1 MALRYE
7 VMSHTAD
14 TGILARGASLREV
27 FENAA
32 FAMFDLMYGTGDLV
46 GEDRVEVEVEAATI
60 EELLVDW
67 LSTLLFEAETN
78 DLAFCSFGIDTLD
91 EGRLIGW
98 ASGEST
104 VQMELVGPP
113 VKAVT
118 YHDLLIEEQAGRWSA
133 RVVFDV

>member
-14 TGILARGASLREV
+14 TGILVHGASLQEV

-32 FAMFDLMYGTGDLV
+32 FAMFDLMYGIEDVPGQ
-46 GEDRVEVEVEAATI
+46 DRVGIEVGATTV

-67 LSTLLFEAETN
+67 LSTLLSEAEIN
-78 DLAFCSFGIDTLD
+78 DLAFCSFEIDMLD

-98 ASGEST
+98 ASGKSNDH
-104 VQMELVGPP
+104 VELVGPP
-113 VKAVT
+113 IKAVT
-118 YHDLLIEEQAGRWSA
+118 YHELAIDRSSDGWSA

>member
-1 MALRYE
+1 
-7 VMSHTAD
+7 MSHTAD
-14 TGILARGASLREV
+14 TGILAHGASLREV

-32 FAMFDLMYGTGDLV
+32 FAMFDLMYGIGDLV
-46 GEDRVEVEVEAATI
+46 GEDRVEVEVEATTI

-78 DLAFCSFGIDTLD
+78 DLAFCSFGIESIGD
-91 EGRLIGW
+91 GRAVGSATGVPL
-98 ASGEST
+98 AR
-104 VQMELVGPP
+104 VELAGPP

-118 YHDLLIEEQAGRWSA
+118 YHDLLIEERAGGWSA

>member
-1 MALRYE
+1 MGLRYE

-14 TGILARGASLREV
+14 TGILAHGASLREV

-32 FAMFDLMYGTGDLV
+32 FAMFDLMYGIGDLV
-46 GEDRVEVEVEAATI
+46 AEDRVEVEVEATTM

-67 LSTLLFEAETN
+67 LSTLLSEAEIN
-78 DLAFCSFGIDTLD
+78 DLAFCSFGIDVLV

-98 ASGEST
+98 VGGEST
-104 VQMELVGPP
+104 VDLELVGPP
-113 VKAVT
+113 IKAVT
-118 YHDLLIEEQAGRWSA
+118 YHELAIDRSSDGWSA